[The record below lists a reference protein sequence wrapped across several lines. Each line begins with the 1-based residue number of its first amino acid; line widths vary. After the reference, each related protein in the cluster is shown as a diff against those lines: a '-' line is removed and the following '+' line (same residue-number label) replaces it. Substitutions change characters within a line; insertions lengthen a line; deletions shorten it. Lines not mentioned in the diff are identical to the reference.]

1 MNKSRVRAESS
12 VSAMV
17 YRRKLQLKHSF
28 KFNELSPHYLE
39 LMYLKYIELLGICWV
54 SNCKWSFVS
63 WFIKYMK
70 FRYYW
75 INKISKTQ
83 HSLQNNLKVKNVS
96 KHNLERSVFQG
107 RRLSTVCSAGTRF
120 RAPALLVVAVQ
131 MVPER
136 LVTRRTVPWNM
147 TATSR
152 LVIA

>member
-63 WFIKYMK
+63 WFI
-70 FRYYW
+70 
-75 INKISKTQ
+75 
-83 HSLQNNLKVKNVS
+83 
-96 KHNLERSVFQG
+96 
-107 RRLSTVCSAGTRF
+107 
-120 RAPALLVVAVQ
+120 
-131 MVPER
+131 
-136 LVTRRTVPWNM
+136 
-147 TATSR
+147 
-152 LVIA
+152 